1 MWFCL
6 YTASGLIFYNR
17 FLGAVSSSGLVT
29 PTESQTT
36 RLPWRP
42 KTKGQH
48 LRRPTATSIG
58 ISLLCHDSVRNTF
71 EQRPTIGIV
80 FVLGFGSTILEYLY
94 LGDDISDG
102 LLPRGVIGVD
112 MSTTYEITPAATSTE
127 HGGVIHDPSSIE
139 AGSNM
144 AGDFPSGAGSDNL
157 TTSGS
162 DRTGDLPSGDESGES
177 TSSSDNSTISLLH
190 GDLLCNCTCYTV

>member
-6 YTASGLIFYNR
+6 YTASSLIFYNR
-17 FLGAVSSSGLVT
+17 FLGIVSSAGLVT

-42 KTKGQH
+42 KTKGQR

-58 ISLLCHDSVRNTF
+58 
-71 EQRPTIGIV
+71 PAIGIV

-102 LLPRGVIGVD
+102 LLPWGVIGID
-112 MSTTYEITPAATSTE
+112 MSTTYKITLAATSTE
-127 HGGVIHDPSSIE
+127 HGGVIHNPSSIE

-157 TTSGS
+157 TTSTS

-190 GDLLCNCTCYTV
+190 GDLLCNCTCYTA